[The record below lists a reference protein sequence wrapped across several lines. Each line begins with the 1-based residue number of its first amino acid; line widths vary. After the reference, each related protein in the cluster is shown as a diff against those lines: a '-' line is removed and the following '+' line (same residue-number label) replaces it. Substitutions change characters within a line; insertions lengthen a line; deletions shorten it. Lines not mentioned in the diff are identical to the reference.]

1 MNLPNKLSILRIV
14 LVPVTLLFM
23 LPINIFGWEPEG
35 WNNFINS
42 NGMIVAAVVFI
53 IASFTDMF
61 DGKIARKYNLITD
74 LGKFLDSLADKILVI
89 SIMLAFIGLGRVS
102 AWAVMIII
110 LREFAVSGLRMIAA
124 AKGEVIAAKMI
135 GKVKTVIQMIA
146 LIYLMFEPLLLKI
159 FGLGFNGYP
168 IGLNAV
174 TIIGDILFGICVI
187 MTIVSGVDYLIKGKQ
202 YLKGKCQR
210 TSIVKITY

>member
-23 LPINIFGWEPEG
+23 LPVNIFGWQPEG
-35 WNNFINS
+35 WNSFINS
-42 NGMIVAAVVFI
+42 YGMIVAAAVFI

-89 SIMLAFIGLGRVS
+89 SIMLAFIGLGRIS

-168 IGLNAV
+168 VEINAV
-174 TIIGDILFGICVI
+174 TIIGDVLFGICVI

-202 YLKGKCQR
+202 YLKG
-210 TSIVKITY
+210 

>member
-1 MNLPNKLSILRIV
+1 MNLPNKLSILRLV

-23 LPINIFGWEPEG
+23 LPVNIFGWQPEG
-35 WNNFINS
+35 WNSFINS
-42 NGMIVAAVVFI
+42 YGMIVAAAVFI

-89 SIMLAFIGLGRVS
+89 SIMLAFIGLGRIS

-168 IGLNAV
+168 VEINAV
-174 TIIGDILFGICVI
+174 TIIGDVLFGICVI

-202 YLKGKCQR
+202 YLKG
-210 TSIVKITY
+210 

>member
-23 LPINIFGWEPEG
+23 LPISIFGWEPQG

-42 NGMIVAAVVFI
+42 NGMIVAAGVFI
-53 IASFTDMF
+53 LASLTDCA

-89 SIMLAFIGLGRVS
+89 SIMLALVWLGRLS
-102 AWAVMIII
+102 PIMVMIII

-124 AKGEVIAAKMI
+124 SKGEVIAARMI
-135 GKVKTVIQMIA
+135 GKVKTVTQMVAI
-146 LIYLMFEPLLLKI
+146 IYIMFEPLLLKI
-159 FGLGFNGYP
+159 FGMTFNGYP
-168 IGLNAV
+168 LEISAV
-174 TIIGDILFGICVI
+174 TIIGDVLFGICVI
-187 MTIVSGVDYLIKGKQ
+187 MTIVSGIDYLIKGKK
-202 YLKGKCQR
+202 YLKG
-210 TSIVKITY
+210 

>member
-202 YLKGKCQR
+202 YLKG
-210 TSIVKITY
+210 